1 MKKIKV
7 RETTEVKPP
16 DIDPAFY
23 EYKPDLKKIN
33 GKGDDNIKLVVQS
46 KKITEEAKN
55 IIEKA
60 HSQFHQVFNKDLSQG
75 YNSFYGKHECH
86 LNWASS
92 ERPQGSKVR
101 VPNYDH
107 DLKGLQ
113 QELMDQLTDQKVLLI
128 PQDHNIKVQ
137 SVCPSFIQRKQRAKD
152 KPKNLLTKD
161 DVRLLINFGPV
172 NDKIKPLPIHV
183 PKTDDILVT
192 MGRWKHIII
201 FDLYNGYFQ
210 NHMSKQAIPWL
221 GVQTPFGG
229 LRVIARSGQGLLGMA
244 EEFDELLSKVLKEE
258 LKAGKCCKIVD
269 DVYVG
274 GQTQKEAAENYAQ
287 ILNKLHNA
295 NLKIT
300 AEKTKIF
307 PTSADV
313 LGWIWKEG
321 GFLEASPHRKLALTN
336 TKTSDIIKVRDMR
349 SWLGL
354 FKTLHIATPRIHE
367 FLSLFEQAVAGRDT
381 NEKFVWTHELESAF
395 REAKNKINSLI
406 KLYLPSPEDQLLLET
421 DAANG
426 KGTNPAG
433 IGHILYAVKDK
444 EKLPVRFHSVKLP
457 DKCKSWSPCEIEA
470 LAFAVG
476 IEKEYDIIRESKHPL
491 IVCPDSK
498 PVHEAV
504 KLINEGKFSSS
515 ARMSSFLTN
524 VNKTKIESKH
534 ISGKAKL
541 NPIADLQSRNPADCR
556 SEFCSIHKFIN
567 ETIDAIIDP
576 GAKNNN
582 ISEDIGFANRQAWKT
597 AQNSNQACSVAKQLL
612 TSGKPPPKA
621 TGKNTGEYWN
631 DVRTYCREATIAK
644 DGLLVVKNKP
654 ELLSGNVLRER
665 IERREREKKN
675 REKRKKPLVPA
686 LLYHL
691 HNHRDQHPVKS
702 QQKSSFQRQFF
713 AIHLDKHLDLLY
725 KNCYKCAIVQK
736 LPK

>member
-137 SVCPSFIQRKQRAKD
+137 SVCPSFIQRKQRVKD

-183 PKTDDILVT
+183 PKTDE
-192 MGRWKHIII
+192 
-201 FDLYNGYFQ
+201 
-210 NHMSKQAIPWL
+210 HMSKQAIPWL

-258 LKAGKCCKIVD
+258 LKAEKCCKIVD
-269 DVYVG
+269 DIYVG

-287 ILNKLHNA
+287 ILNKLHKA

-307 PTSADV
+307 PTSANV

-321 GFLEASPHRKLALTN
+321 GFLEASPHK
-336 TKTSDIIKVRDMR
+336 KTSVD
-349 SWLGL
+349 
-354 FKTLHIATPRIHE
+354 
-367 FLSLFEQAVAGRDT
+367 
-381 NEKFVWTHELESAF
+381 
-395 REAKNKINSLI
+395 
-406 KLYLPSPEDQLLLET
+406 
-421 DAANG
+421 
-426 KGTNPAG
+426 
-433 IGHILYAVKDK
+433 
-444 EKLPVRFHSVKLP
+444 
-457 DKCKSWSPCEIEA
+457 
-470 LAFAVG
+470 
-476 IEKEYDIIRESKHPL
+476 KHP
-491 IVCPDSK
+491 
-498 PVHEAV
+498 
-504 KLINEGKFSSS
+504 
-515 ARMSSFLTN
+515 
-524 VNKTKIESKH
+524 NK
-534 ISGKAKL
+534 
-541 NPIADLQSRNPADCR
+541 
-556 SEFCSIHKFIN
+556 
-567 ETIDAIIDP
+567 
-576 GAKNNN
+576 
-582 ISEDIGFANRQAWKT
+582 
-597 AQNSNQACSVAKQLL
+597 
-612 TSGKPPPKA
+612 
-621 TGKNTGEYWN
+621 
-631 DVRTYCREATIAK
+631 
-644 DGLLVVKNKP
+644 
-654 ELLSGNVLRER
+654 
-665 IERREREKKN
+665 
-675 REKRKKPLVPA
+675 
-686 LLYHL
+686 
-691 HNHRDQHPVKS
+691 
-702 QQKSSFQRQFF
+702 
-713 AIHLDKHLDLLY
+713 
-725 KNCYKCAIVQK
+725 
-736 LPK
+736 

>member
-210 NHMSKQAIPWL
+210 NHMSRQAIPWL

-258 LKAGKCCKIVD
+258 LKAEKCCKIVD

-367 FLSLFEQAVAGRDT
+367 FLSPFEQAVAGRDT

-498 PVHEAV
+498 PVREAV

-515 ARMSSFLTN
+515 ARMSSFPTN

-534 ISGKAKL
+534 IS
-541 NPIADLQSRNPADCR
+541 D
-556 SEFCSIHKFIN
+556 
-567 ETIDAIIDP
+567 
-576 GAKNNN
+576 
-582 ISEDIGFANRQAWKT
+582 
-597 AQNSNQACSVAKQLL
+597 
-612 TSGKPPPKA
+612 
-621 TGKNTGEYWN
+621 
-631 DVRTYCREATIAK
+631 
-644 DGLLVVKNKP
+644 
-654 ELLSGNVLRER
+654 
-665 IERREREKKN
+665 
-675 REKRKKPLVPA
+675 
-686 LLYHL
+686 
-691 HNHRDQHPVKS
+691 
-702 QQKSSFQRQFF
+702 
-713 AIHLDKHLDLLY
+713 
-725 KNCYKCAIVQK
+725 
-736 LPK
+736 